1 MNPSETC
8 RHCQLAIPPGA
19 LVSEKINDAEHH
31 FCCHG
36 CAGAYRI
43 ITGAGFSDFYA
54 RREWRE
60 SGVPAG
66 VFERDFSD
74 AYLAQYLEP
83 CAGGVEISLLLD
95 GIHCATCIWLIEHL
109 LGREEGII
117 SARVNYGNHRA
128 RLRFDP
134 EKISAAHLCATIK
147 NIGYLPRPFSLDAAQ
162 AAQAAERRTLL
173 LRFGTAAFFSMQ
185 LMGYATALYAGY
197 FEGMD
202 AESRQLMQYLSA
214 LATTPVVFYSGYPFL
229 AGAWRG
235 LRHRLPGMDL
245 LISLGVLAAYFYSL
259 VAMFTGGEVYFDTA
273 AMIITL
279 ILLGRLLESGAKSRA
294 SGAIDRLLQLAPA
307 TAQRLT
313 TAGTQ
318 EEVESGRL
326 APGELILVRP
336 GDHFPVDGRVEE
348 GESEVDEALLT
359 GESRPVLKE
368 AGSRVIGGAI
378 NLSGALRVRVEKAAG
393 DSFVARVA
401 RLVAEAQGRRAP
413 VQALAE
419 RISTLFVPLVLLLA
433 AATLGFWLAKGS
445 PADQALLHAVAV
457 LVAACPCA
465 LGLATPTAVMVA
477 TGAAA
482 GQGIL
487 FRGGDILEATAGVTM
502 IAFDKTGTLTAGSPA
517 VTGVLPARGS
527 ADELVALAA
536 RLECGAS
543 HPLARG
549 ILAEAKQRG
558 LVTPA
563 AGTAMVVPGQGLW
576 LAGSAGVI
584 RGGTSGFLSA
594 AGIKVPPL
602 PKSDRTEVHLA
613 VGDEY
618 RGCLLLADRL
628 REEAP
633 AVLAGLRQRPLKL
646 MMLTGDQPEAARR
659 IGGELALDFRA
670 GLTPADKVA
679 WIEQQRG
686 QGERVLMVGDG
697 INDGPALAAAAVG
710 CAMAG
715 STDFAL
721 ESSDLVLT
729 RPELSRLVTAISLAR
744 RAMRVI
750 RQNLFWAFFYNLLIL
765 PLAAAGMLA
774 PVHAAGAMAAS
785 SVCVVG
791 NSLRLARVNRDKKG

>member
-1 MNPSETC
+1 MHDNPTTC
-8 RHCQLAIPPGA
+8 DHCNLEIPPGS
-19 LVSEKINDAEHH
+19 LITERINGRERA
-31 FCCHG
+31 FCCRG

-43 ITGAGFSDFYA
+43 ITGAGLSDFYT
-54 RREWRE
+54 RREWQE

-66 VFERDFSD
+66 VFERDFSE
-74 AYLAQYLEP
+74 AYLAKYLEP

-109 LGREEGII
+109 LSREEGIL

-128 RLRFDP
+128 RIRFEP
-134 EKISAAHLCATIK
+134 EKISAARLCATLK

-162 AAQAAERRTLL
+162 AVQASERRTLL

-197 FEGMD
+197 FDGMD
-202 AESRQLMQYLSA
+202 AESRRLMQYLSA
-214 LATTPVVFYSGYPFL
+214 LATTPVVFYSGWPFL

-235 LRHRLPGMDL
+235 LRHLAPGMDL
-245 LISLGVLAAYFYSL
+245 LIALGMLAAYFFSL
-259 VAMFTGGEVYFDTA
+259 VAMCSGGEVYFDTA

-279 ILLGRLLESGAKSRA
+279 ILLGRLLESGVRNQA

-307 TAQRLT
+307 TAQRVT
-313 TAGTQ
+313 GDGGQ
-318 EEVESGRL
+318 EEVESASL

-348 GESEVDEALLT
+348 GASEVDEALLT

-368 AGSRVIGGAI
+368 VGSLVIGGAI
-378 NLSGALRVRVEKAAG
+378 NLTGALQVRVVKPAAE
-393 DSFVARVA
+393 SFVARVA
-401 RLVAEAQGRRAP
+401 RLVAEAQSRRAP
-413 VQALAE
+413 VQALAD
-419 RISTLFVPLVLLLA
+419 RLATMFVPLVLLLA
-433 AATLGFWLAKGS
+433 GGTFAFWFLRGIAT
-445 PADQALLHAVAV
+445 DQALLHAVAV

-465 LGLATPTAVMVA
+465 LGLATPTAVLVA

-487 FRGGDILEATAGVTM
+487 FRGGDILEATAGISLV
-502 IAFDKTGTLTAGSPA
+502 AFDKTGTLTAGRPVVSA
-517 VTGVLPARGS
+517 VLPAKGTS
-527 ADELVALAA
+527 DELVGLAA

-549 ILAEAKQRG
+549 ILAEAARRG
-558 LVTPA
+558 LPIPA
-563 AGTAMVVPGQGLW
+563 GGGAMVVLGQGLW
-576 LAGSAGVI
+576 LASAEGII
-584 RGGTSGFLSA
+584 RGGTATFLAA
-594 AGIKVPPL
+594 AGISVPPL
-602 PKSDRTEVHLA
+602 TVSDLTEVYLA

-618 RGCLLLADRL
+618 RGCLLLADQLRPEALVALAALRKMRL
-628 REEAP
+628 QL
-633 AVLAGLRQRPLKL
+633 V
-646 MMLTGDQPEAARR
+646 MLTGDQPEAARL
-659 IGGELALDFRA
+659 IAGELGLEFQAR
-670 GLTPADKVA
+670 LTPADKAA

-686 QGERVLMVGDG
+686 QGEKVLMVGDG
-697 INDGPALAAAAVG
+697 INDGPALAAASVG

-729 RPELSRLVTAISLAR
+729 RADLSRLVAAVKLAR
-744 RAMRVI
+744 RALRVI
-750 RQNLFWAFFYNLLIL
+750 HQNLFWAFFYNLLIL
-765 PLAAAGMLA
+765 PLAAAGQLT
-774 PVHAAGAMAAS
+774 PIHAAGAMAAS

-791 NSLRLARVNRDKKG
+791 NSLRLARVKK

>member
-1 MNPSETC
+1 MNLPETC
-8 RHCQLAIPPGA
+8 SHCQLAIPSGA
-19 LVSEKINDAEHH
+19 LISEKINDAEHH

-36 CAGAYRI
+36 CAGAYQI
-43 ITGAGFSDFYA
+43 ITGAGLSDFYR
-54 RREWRE
+54 RREWQD

-66 VFERDFSD
+66 VFELDFSD
-74 AYLAQYLEP
+74 DYLNRFLEP
-83 CAGGVEISLLLD
+83 CEGGVEISLLLD

-117 SARVNYGNHRA
+117 SARVNYSNHRA
-128 RLRFDP
+128 RVRFAP
-134 EKISAAHLCATIK
+134 EKISAARLCATIK

-162 AAQAAERRTLL
+162 AAQADERRTLL

-202 AESRQLMQYLSA
+202 ADSRRLMQYLSA
-214 LATTPVVFYSGYPFL
+214 IATTPVVFYSGYPFL

-235 LRHRLPGMDL
+235 LRHRVPGMDL

-259 VAMFTGGEVYFDTA
+259 AAMFMGGEVYFDTA

-313 TAGTQ
+313 ADGGQ
-318 EEVESGRL
+318 EEVASGAL
-326 APGELILVRP
+326 APGELVLVRP

-348 GESEVDEALLT
+348 GSSEVDEALLT

-368 AGSRVIGGAI
+368 EGSRVIGGAI
-378 NLSGALRVRVEKAAG
+378 NLSGALRVRVEKPAG

-413 VQALAE
+413 VQALAD
-419 RISTLFVPLVLLLA
+419 RLSARFVPAVLLLA
-433 AATLGFWLAKGS
+433 AGTLGFWLAQGL
-445 PADQALLHAVAV
+445 ATDQALLHAVAV

-482 GQGIL
+482 GEGLL
-487 FRGGDILEATAGVTM
+487 FRGGDILEATAGVTLV
-502 IAFDKTGTLTAGSPA
+502 AFDKTGTLTEGCPA
-517 VTGVLPARGS
+517 VTGVLPTRGS
-527 ADELVALAA
+527 AEQLVELAA
-536 RLECGAS
+536 RLEIGAS
-543 HPLARG
+543 HPLARA
-549 ILAEAKQRG
+549 ILAEADRRG
-558 LVTPA
+558 LPLPA
-563 AGTAMVVPGQGLW
+563 MVGGAMVVPGQGLW
-576 LAGSAGVI
+576 LAGDEGTI
-584 RGGTSGFLSA
+584 RGGTSAFLAA

-602 PKSDRTEVHLA
+602 AASDQTEVHLA

-618 RGCLLLADRL
+618 RGCLLLADRV
-628 REEAP
+628 RGEAP
-633 AVLAGLRQRPLKL
+633 AVLAELRRRKLKL
-646 MMLTGDQPEAARR
+646 LMLTGDQPEAARR
-659 IGGELALDFRA
+659 IAGELGIDFQAR
-670 GLTPADKVA
+670 LTPADKGA
-679 WIEQQRG
+679 WIASQHEK
-686 QGERVLMVGDG
+686 GERVLMVGDG

-729 RPELSRLVTAISLAR
+729 RPDLTRLVAAVNLAR

-765 PLAAAGMLA
+765 PLAASGLLA
-774 PVHAAGAMAAS
+774 PIHAAAAMAAS

-791 NSLRLARVNRDKKG
+791 NSLRLARVKN